1 MENQTKIMNELAD
14 IKECVASLKEYLE
27 DIALTREDVEAIQNS
42 EKELEEGK
50 TTSLENL
57 KKEMGIQ

>member
-14 IKECVASLKEYLE
+14 IKKCVASLKEYLE
-27 DIALTREDVEAIQNS
+27 DISLTREDVEAIQNS

-57 KKEMGIQ
+57 KKEIGIQ

>member
-14 IKECVASLKEYLE
+14 IKECIASLKEHID
-27 DIALTREDVEAIQNS
+27 DISLTREDVEAIQNS